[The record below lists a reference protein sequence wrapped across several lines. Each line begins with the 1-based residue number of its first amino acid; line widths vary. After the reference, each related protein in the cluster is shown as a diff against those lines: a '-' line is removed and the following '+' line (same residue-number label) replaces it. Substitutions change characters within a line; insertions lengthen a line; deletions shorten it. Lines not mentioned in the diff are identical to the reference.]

1 MTFSLGEV
9 ISIGMSLG
17 TIVFTAGIYVAT
29 IKNNGRR
36 IEKLEQ
42 RDVEKNVTRLEV
54 QLATLTDMVKTM
66 QGQLNAIIAALPKIA
81 GKK

>member
-9 ISIGMSLG
+9 ISIGVSLG
-17 TIVFTAGIYVAT
+17 TIIFTAGIYVAA
-29 IKNNGRR
+29 IKNNEKR
-36 IEKLEQ
+36 IENLEK

-66 QGQLNAIIAALPKIA
+66 QQQLNAIISAIPKRRGDA
-81 GKK
+81 